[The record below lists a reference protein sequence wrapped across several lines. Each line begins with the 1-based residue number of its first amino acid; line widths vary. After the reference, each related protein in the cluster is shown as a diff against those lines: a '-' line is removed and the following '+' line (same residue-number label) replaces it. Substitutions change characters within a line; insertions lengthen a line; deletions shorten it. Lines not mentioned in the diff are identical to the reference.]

1 MINYAR
7 QRAAAGPAPFNAP
20 LWRLAIE
27 GLDPAQRCVVL
38 DLGPAVAQTVQLLG
52 DYRCRLQIADIG
64 GELATIDAA
73 EDAQS
78 RAAACEA
85 ALGPRGPEPLDLVLC
100 WDLWNYLS
108 LPGLAALM
116 RAVAARCRPG
126 ARIHGLVV
134 YTDTRMPVSPGRFL
148 PQPDG
153 QLLWDAPVAETCAAP
168 RYSPEQLGEALAD
181 FRHERGMLLA
191 NGLQEFLYRR

>member
-1 MINYAR
+1 VINYAR
-7 QRAAAGPAPFNAP
+7 QRATAGPAPFNAP

-27 GLDPAQRCVVL
+27 SLDPERRCVVL
-38 DLGPAVAQTVQLLG
+38 DLGPAVPQTITLLG
-52 DYRCRLQIADIG
+52 SYRCRLLIAD
-64 GELATIDAA
+64 LADQLAAIDGA
-73 EDAQS
+73 EDAES
-78 RAAACEA
+78 REAAVQG
-85 ALGPRGPEPLDLVLC
+85 ALGPSGAEPLDLVLC

-126 ARIHGLVV
+126 ARLHGLVV
-134 YTDTRMPVSPGRFL
+134 YTDTQMPVSPGRFL

-153 QLLWDAPVAETCAAP
+153 QLLWDLPGPETCAAP

-181 FRHERGMLLA
+181 FRHERGMLLV